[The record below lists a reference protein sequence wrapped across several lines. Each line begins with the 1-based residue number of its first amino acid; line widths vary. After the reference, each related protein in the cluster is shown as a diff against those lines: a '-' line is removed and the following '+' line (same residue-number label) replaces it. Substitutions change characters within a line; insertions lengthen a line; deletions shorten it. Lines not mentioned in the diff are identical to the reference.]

1 MTGGPWSGALCA
13 LGIAAVL
20 LLLAGIALMLRAQ
33 RQRSER
39 FRETQEALRASEDRL
54 RWALDATSEI
64 VWDWD
69 LAQDAIYH
77 PSWAQTYGF
86 PEERTPQTGKE
97 LAQFIHPEDMPSFM
111 AEVSKVEAGPQ
122 DTFEVEHRALTA
134 SGDWKWMVGRA
145 RVVSR
150 NAAGRA
156 TRMVGTCT
164 DVTEHKRMLTRLQI
178 ADRLAS
184 IGTLA
189 AGVAHEVNNPL
200 ASVIGNI
207 GFSLQRMEALQETS
221 TAGAGGPGSVRETV
235 SECLGALRDAESG
248 ALRMRDIVRDV
259 MLFSRT
265 EEDVRKPVHVGHALR
280 AALSLADNEIRHRA
294 RVTLDIDDV
303 PPVLANESRLSQ
315 VFLNLLVNAAQA
327 IPEGHADRNEI
338 AVAVRHREASV
349 VVEVRDTG
357 CGIPPEHRQR
367 LFDPFFT
374 TKPLGIGTGLGL
386 AICHGIVT
394 ALGGEIDVESA
405 VGKGST
411 FRVVLPATAEAVP
424 PEIPSPGPRRAC
436 RRGRILVVDDEPL
449 FCRMAA
455 RTIGIEHEV
464 VTLTDSS
471 EALRLLRA
479 GERFDVVVADLAMPV
494 LTGMELHAEVARVD
508 PGQAERMLFVTGG
521 VFTPLAAE
529 FVARHPSRVLEKP
542 LPAQAL
548 RTAIAELLERAPRP
562 LDAPAA

>member
-1 MTGGPWSGALCA
+1 
-13 LGIAAVL
+13 
-20 LLLAGIALMLRAQ
+20 
-33 RQRSER
+33 
-39 FRETQEALRASEDRL
+39 
-54 RWALDATSEI
+54 
-64 VWDWD
+64 
-69 LAQDAIYH
+69 
-77 PSWAQTYGF
+77 
-86 PEERTPQTGKE
+86 
-97 LAQFIHPEDMPSFM
+97 
-111 AEVSKVEAGPQ
+111 
-122 DTFEVEHRALTA
+122 
-134 SGDWKWMVGRA
+134 
-145 RVVSR
+145 
-150 NAAGRA
+150 
-156 TRMVGTCT
+156 
-164 DVTEHKRMLTRLQI
+164 
-178 ADRLAS
+178 
-184 IGTLA
+184 
-189 AGVAHEVNNPL
+189 
-200 ASVIGNI
+200 
-207 GFSLQRMEALQETS
+207 
-221 TAGAGGPGSVRETV
+221 
-235 SECLGALRDAESG
+235 
-248 ALRMRDIVRDV
+248 MRDIVRDV